1 MHYAEVPRPPSAD
14 FGALWGLGRKKD
26 HTKWQWEAPAPPK
39 TPPSAP
45 REPLLPSWLTEFEAS
60 EIRETDANLLEQTQA
75 LQHVRQFCESLRQTT
90 KLDTTRDLCSDFNE
104 RFAQSIRLGQ
114 VSDDVLALSIRD
126 VPNYIRQRVTEEE
139 AADRM
144 CLSFLRAIWNGISE
158 SKVLQPADVGTDAL
172 QYLFLR
178 LQRLPLQFGA
188 PLFTEVLDS
197 INAEQ
202 KKELKQPIFSIAN
215 ATLTSGT
222 KVDSLE
228 VESLEKF
235 VHSLGSALSN
245 DPSPKA
251 MEHVRDLARISTS
264 YVALSIHR
272 HLIAVS
278 KQIRSGATGINPQW
292 ARIREVRK
300 TWLKL
305 VARLP
310 YASESLIVEACRIME
325 AGDPSSQCSLK
336 SNLSIRDICDV
347 VLEFWSAGPFGQA
360 MTDVRVTFEA
370 AVNKPT
376 PKKGCKGTIVQ
387 FVKTLELHTKLWR
400 KKTEDILRMLRC
412 IRGPE
417 SLGIFHCLRGLEQAQ
432 IYLRASTLAKEIDG
446 LVKTHPTEARTL
458 FDMYSSRP
466 IDALGLEEFPGLAKT
481 IVEHGKP
488 DDIWNAMGGDKMWQ
502 EKRISEARIDLVL
515 QIALKFAQAEGMT
528 SRMALRNLTRCYHY
542 LCYHK
547 VNLPAE
553 ISQLITKVGLERNI
567 LEKGA
572 ISNGRLSWVLG
583 IVSRAESVR
592 KADLIEEVL
601 ERRKGMMRHQ
611 HRDPLGRGPIG

>member
-1 MHYAEVPRPPSAD
+1 MHYSEVARPSSAD

-26 HTKWQWEAPAPPK
+26 HTKWQWEAPAPP
-39 TPPSAP
+39 TAARIAPVEPS
-45 REPLLPSWLTEFEAS
+45 LPTWLTEFEAP
-60 EIRETDANLLEQTQA
+60 EITKAGADSSGQTEA
-75 LQHVRQFCESLRQTT
+75 LQHVRQFCESLRQST
-90 KLDTTRDLCSDFNE
+90 KPNTTRDLCSEFNE

-114 VSDDVLALSIRD
+114 IPDDVLALSIRD

-158 SKVLQPADVGTDAL
+158 SKVLQPADVGKDAL
-172 QYLFLR
+172 QYLFLK

-197 INAEQ
+197 INVEQ
-202 KKELKQPIFSIAN
+202 KRELKQPIFSITN

-222 KVDSLE
+222 KVDSLD
-228 VESLEKF
+228 VEYLEKF
-235 VHSLGSALSN
+235 VHSLGAALSN

-264 YVALSIHR
+264 YVSLSIHR
-272 HLIAVS
+272 HLISVS
-278 KQIRSGATGINPQW
+278 KQIKSGATGINPRW
-292 ARIREVRK
+292 ARIREIRK
-300 TWLKL
+300 SWLKL

-310 YASESLIVEACRIME
+310 YATESLIVEACRIME
-325 AGDPSSQCSLK
+325 AGDPNSQCTLK
-336 SNLSIRDICDV
+336 SDLSIRDICDV
-347 VLEFWSAGPFGQA
+347 VLEFWSAGLLKQA
-360 MTDVRVTFEA
+360 MRDVRVTFEA

-376 PKKGCKGTIVQ
+376 SKKGSKGTIVH
-387 FVKTLELHTKLWR
+387 FVKALELHTKMWR
-400 KKTEDILRMLRC
+400 KRTEDMLRMLRG
-412 IRGPE
+412 IRGSE
-417 SLGIFHCLRGLEQAQ
+417 SLSIFHCLRGLEKAQ
-432 IYLRASTLAKEIDG
+432 IYLRASTLVKEIDG
-446 LVKTHPTEARTL
+446 LAETHPTEARTL
-458 FDMYSSRP
+458 FHMYASRP
-466 IDALGLEEFPGLAKT
+466 TDALGLEEFPGLAKT
-481 IVEHGKP
+481 IVEHGRP
-488 DDIWNAMGGDKMWQ
+488 DEIWNAMGGDKMWQ
-502 EKRISEARIDLVL
+502 EKRISETRIDLVL
-515 QIALKFAQAEGMT
+515 HIALKFAQAEGMT

-547 VNLPAE
+547 VDLPPE

-572 ISNGRLSWVLG
+572 ISNGRLDWVLG

-601 ERRKGMMRHQ
+601 ERRKDTMRHQ
-611 HRDPLGRGPIG
+611 HRDPFGRGPIG